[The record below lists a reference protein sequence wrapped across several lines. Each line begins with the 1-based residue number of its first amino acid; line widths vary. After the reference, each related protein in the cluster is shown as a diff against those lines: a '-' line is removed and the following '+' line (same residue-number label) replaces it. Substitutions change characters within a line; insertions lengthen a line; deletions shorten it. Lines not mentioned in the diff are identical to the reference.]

1 MNYWQVIEEYVKSKN
16 DWVDVEQIIRD
27 TRVPEWIV
35 EQWFKK
41 VALNN
46 KNYEIKMVFFGK
58 WQRMVRLNGKEE
70 KN

>member
-1 MNYWQVIEEYVKSKN
+1 MNYWQVIEEYIKSKN
-16 DWVDVEQIIRD
+16 DWVDIEQIIRD
-27 TRVPEWIV
+27 TRVPKWIV

-41 VALNN
+41 VALNS

-58 WQRMVRLNGKEE
+58 WKRMVRPNGKE

>member
-1 MNYWQVIEEYVKSKN
+1 MDYWQVIEEYIKSKN
-16 DWVDVEQIIRD
+16 DWVDIEQIIRD
-27 TRVPEWIV
+27 TRVPKWIV

-41 VALNN
+41 VALNS

-58 WQRMVRLNGKEE
+58 WKRMVRPNGKE